1 MKFCRCTAFALSLLC
16 AVTLAAQ
23 ESQRVSILLSPLE
36 LINPVVRLVGEF
48 KVARTHGFGP
58 DVSVGAIDQV
68 FVFSIG
74 AQYAWYMIGD
84 FDHGMQLG
92 ASLRYLQSQSESNGI
107 SSVGRGVAIGPIIG
121 YKYVA
126 PFGLTVGLN
135 GGILMMSV
143 SANANDT
150 FGRKASAT
158 GFGPVPTAALWL
170 CLTI

>member
-1 MKFCRCTAFALSLLC
+1 MCISSFIVSLFLG
-16 AVTLAAQ
+16 VTLTAQ
-23 ESQRVSILLSPLE
+23 ESHRVSILLSPIE
-36 LINPVVRLVGEF
+36 LISPVVRFVGEF

-58 DVSVGAIDQV
+58 DVSAGSIDQV

-84 FDHGMQLG
+84 FEHGMQLG
-92 ASLRYLQSQSESNGI
+92 ASLRYLQSSNESNGI

-135 GGILMMSV
+135 GGVLFMTV

-150 FGRKASAT
+150 FGRKASAS

-170 CLTI
+170 GWTI

>member
-1 MKFCRCTAFALSLLC
+1 MKGLIVSSVMMLFLL
-16 AVTLAAQ
+16 VGTLVAQ

-36 LINPVVRLVGEF
+36 LINPVVRFVGEF

-107 SSVGRGVAIGPIIG
+107 SSVGRGIAIGPIIG

-126 PFGLTVGLN
+126 PFGLTIGLN

-150 FGRKASAT
+150 FGGKASAT

-170 CLTI
+170 GWTI